1 MYQPRD
7 TETSETM
14 IQRHFRNIYI
24 VSVKHS
30 IVLTLEIVLMLTY
43 SVCNSVVT
51 QKNESNSICNNS
63 PLLTLFVF
71 ASYAEDTIFQTF

>member
-1 MYQPRD
+1 MYRPRD

-14 IQRHFRNIYI
+14 IQRHFWHYI